1 MKKNKKETEK
11 TKTLWRKG
19 TEVYRDEEKLSIG
32 S

>member
-1 MKKNKKETEK
+1 MKKIKETEK
-11 TKTLWRKG
+11 MKTLRRKG